1 MKFAIYKDGYLV
13 TFCRTLRQARLI
25 VSKLKSD
32 DVAIVKCNP
41 R

>member
-1 MKFAIYKDGYLV
+1 MKFAIYKNGYLV
-13 TFCRTLRQARLI
+13 TFCRTLREARLI
-25 VSKLKSD
+25 AERWKDD